1 MEIIGSRMKGKK
13 KAKLCIHDKIIST
26 VSNTSKTQHSLSI
39 FVFKCAQNYKTLEQ
53 FR

>member
-1 MEIIGSRMKGKK
+1 MEITGSRMKGK
-13 KAKLCIHDKIIST
+13 KAKLCIHDKIISA

-39 FVFKCAQNYKTLEQ
+39 FVFKCAQSYKTLEQ